1 MDNKVVGYT
10 SVLEDKKQIASW
22 ANGGGAFSSRVLL
35 SQFIILPP
43 YQGLGLGSTFLRIVY
58 DFYLADKSCVEF

>member
-10 SVLEDKKQIASW
+10 SVLEDKRYSSSW
-22 ANGGGAFSSRVLL
+22 NNQLSSSQQSKGAVKYQSHVLL

-43 YQGLGLGSTFLRIVY
+43 YQGLGLGSTL
-58 DFYLADKSCVEF
+58 L